1 MHMDG
6 QQATGGT
13 TLGRHLFK
21 DKTKL
26 SVKHKHKHTL
36 RVMPSHTH
44 THKTLWCT
52 AVSTACSEP
61 YEFTTPDLVIKACEL
76 ACS

>member
-1 MHMDG
+1 MHMDS
-6 QQATGGT
+6 QQAAGGT

-21 DKTKL
+21 DKTNIERQTQTH
-26 SVKHKHKHTL
+26 SACDAIPHTHETL
-36 RVMPSHTH
+36 RY
-44 THKTLWCT
+44 T